1 MNYQGCAQTSRHSS
15 MLEEAIQNPPLSN
28 TPVRA
33 SAKPLLRKV
42 NLFLLKIKF
51 YFVNWYGIIL
61 CHE

>member
-1 MNYQGCAQTSRHSS
+1 

-42 NLFLLKIKF
+42 NLFLLKIKV
-51 YFVNWYGIIL
+51 YFMHWYGVIL
-61 CHE
+61 CIE

>member
-1 MNYQGCAQTSRHSS
+1 